1 MKSTLIIIRGNSGSG
16 KTVLAK
22 ELQNYFGTD
31 KCLLL
36 QQDVLRRNIL
46 HTNDHVGNPTI
57 DLIADLAE
65 FGKKHYPITILE
77 GILRKDVY
85 GDMLIK
91 LCKTFSPNILIYYL
105 DIPFEVTLR
114 NNNQK
119 ETPFSTTQLRNW
131 WRERDY
137 LPNDTKFSDI
147 GTSAMLEQII
157 NDFEQL
163 KK

>member
-1 MKSTLIIIRGNSGSG
+1 MKPTLIIIRGNSGSG
-16 KTVLAK
+16 KTVLAQR
-22 ELQNYFGTD
+22 LQSYFGTD

-46 HTNDHVGNPTI
+46 HTNDHVGNPAI
-57 DLIADLAE
+57 DLIADLAK
-65 FGKKHYPITILE
+65 FGQKYYPITILE

-85 GDMLIK
+85 GEMLID
-91 LCKTFSPNILIYYL
+91 LYKTFSPNILTYYL
-105 DIPFEVTLR
+105 DIPFETTLQ
-114 NNNQK
+114 NNNRK
-119 ETPFSTTQLRNW
+119 ETPFSTEQLRNW
-131 WRERDY
+131 WREKDY

-157 NDFEQL
+157 KDYKQL

>member
-16 KTVLAK
+16 KTVLAQR
-22 ELQNYFGTD
+22 LQNHFGTD
-31 KCLLL
+31 NCLLL

-46 HTNDHVGNPTI
+46 HTNDHAGNPAI
-57 DLIADLAE
+57 DLISDLAE
-65 FGKKHYPITILE
+65 FGQKHYPITILE

-85 GDMLIK
+85 GDMLTE
-91 LCKTFSPNILIYYL
+91 LCKTFFPNILIYYL